1 MKKSLDLKS
10 RTHTNLT
17 GTDRDWVESLG
28 LERSELTLKFCE
40 YAFCNFPHEILD
52 DFKGKGFFLGVK
64 KKRNRVENF
73 EYLLP
78 VYLRS
83 ACKGATQKNKQTCK
97 TGKDESYE

>member
-1 MKKSLDLKS
+1 M
-10 RTHTNLT
+10 
-17 GTDRDWVESLG
+17 DRDWVESLG

-52 DFKGKGFFLGVK
+52 HFKGKGLFLGVK

-83 ACKGATQKNKQTCK
+83 ARKGATQKKFANMQN
-97 TGKDESYE
+97 GQR